1 MLAFESIA
9 VYFVM
14 KSMSSFCRGHAL
26 ELVGILLQVLAKGAE
41 EANKTANLTLENCR
55 QAMGFTPKYAAR
67 T

>member
-1 MLAFESIA
+1 
-9 VYFVM
+9 M